1 MYGKHSKPKQIVCI
15 ILGYWRLEMSRLRKY
30 AVKSEADYRKHEG
43 QQVVNYMGGISYT
56 VNPLLNLEMIAASSI
71 FGEPKYYEE
80 GGINEN
86 AQKFINAID
95 ASLDFSFKST
105 IELAVKLRNEYN
117 MRLNPAIICIR
128 AAMHKNRKGF
138 NEDYKGLMSQCI
150 KDVINIPTDI
160 WNQFEAWMMFN
171 KTKNH
176 LPTILKRVWAKEL
189 EGFSRYQL
197 AKYKTTASII
207 DLVRITHANNSD
219 IDELMKTGTIQT
231 KEEEKTWE
239 TLRAQGKSW
248 IEILQSTYVPH
259 MALLRNLR
267 GIFKE
272 NNDNRDLAKQVAT
285 LLVRGVEKGKQFPF
299 RYYTAL
305 QIVEDVYFD
314 GKDTIIDALNTCI
327 DKAMLNF
334 PKLKGKTACLS
345 DNSGSAWSTFN
356 SEYGSVTVANIDNLS
371 SVITAVNSDEGEV
384 FYFGDRLGGKTVSK
398 RDGIL
403 NQVESID
410 NEFGKGGSKYVGG
423 STENGIWIFF
433 RDAITN
439 KTFYDNIF
447 IYSDQQAG
455 HGGLYGVNGSEYR
468 NYTYNSSGY
477 EAYIDVL
484 KLVQEYRRKVN
495 PKVNVFSI
503 QTAGYDNSVLP
514 ENDYRT
520 SILTGWTGKEV
531 VYAKEMIDIWDRL
544 AGKIVQTTP
553 VKQQA
558 VKIKT
563 HK

>member
-1 MYGKHSKPKQIVCI
+1 
-15 ILGYWRLEMSRLRKY
+15 MSRLKTY
-30 AVKSEADYRKHEG
+30 AKKSEADYRKHEG
-43 QQVVNYMGGISYT
+43 EQVVNYMDGISYT
-56 VNPLLNLEMIAASSI
+56 VNPLLNLEMIAASAI
-71 FGEPKYYEE
+71 FGEPKYYEK

-86 AQKFINAID
+86 AQKFIAAID
-95 ASLDFSFKST
+95 VSLDFNFKAT

-138 NEDYKGLMSQCI
+138 NEDYKGLMSKCI
-150 KDVINIPTDI
+150 RDVINIPTDI

-207 DLVRITHANNSD
+207 DLVRITHANNEN
-219 IDELMKTGTIQT
+219 INELMKTGNIET
-231 KEEEKTWE
+231 KAEEKTWE
-239 TLRAQGKSW
+239 TLRAQKKSW
-248 IEILQSTYVPH
+248 ADILETTYVPH

-267 GIFKE
+267 GIFTE
-272 NNDNRDLAKQVAT
+272 QTHNYNLAQQIAK
-285 LLVRGVEKGKQFPF
+285 LLLSGVEKGRQFPF

-305 QIVEDVYFD
+305 QIVDKMPMFQ
-314 GKDTIIDALNTCI
+314 GKSVIMDALNMCI
-327 DKAMLNF
+327 NNAMANF
-334 PKLKGKTACLS
+334 PKLKGRTACLS
-345 DNSGSAWSTFN
+345 DNSGSAWDTFN
-356 SEYGSVTVANIDNLS
+356 SEYGSVTIANIDNLS
-371 SVITAVNSDEGEV
+371 SIMTAVNSDEGEV
-384 FYFGDRLGGKTVSK
+384 YYFGDKLGGNPVSK
-398 RDGIL
+398 TDGIL
-403 NQVESID
+403 NQMTHMD
-410 NEFGKGGSKYVGG
+410 NTYGRCGSNYVGG

-439 KTFYDNIF
+439 KIHYDNIF

-455 HGGLYGVNGSEYR
+455 HGGLYGLNGSEYH
-468 NYTYNSSGY
+468 NYTYGGSRGY

-495 PKVNVFSI
+495 PNVNVFSV

-514 ENDYRT
+514 ENEHRT
-520 SILTGWTGKEV
+520 CILTGWTGKESL
-531 VYAKEMIDIWDRL
+531 YAKQMIDIWDRID
-544 AGKIVQTTP
+544 GNQKVIHQEPVKIVK
-553 VKQQA
+553 VR
-558 VKIKT
+558 T